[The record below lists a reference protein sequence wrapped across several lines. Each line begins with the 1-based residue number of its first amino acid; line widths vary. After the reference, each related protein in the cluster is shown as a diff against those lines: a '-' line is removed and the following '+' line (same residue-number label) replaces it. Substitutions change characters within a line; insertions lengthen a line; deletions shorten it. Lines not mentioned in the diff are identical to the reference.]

1 MAKKKNENSNP
12 IGKVRRSIWFVL
24 RAVLLVSLLLGLAFA
39 VFTEAMYVMNMYIVT
54 TEGMGL
60 RAETVLKNDSKT
72 ELLQYFTEE
81 FIASDEL
88 LSSGAYLNFN
98 VESYDYRYTLKGFSV
113 LPWSSVGTI
122 GYIERI
128 PSINATPISDEVQGH
143 APAWTPMHYKVNL
156 KKVEGRWLIDSLT
169 VVEENP
175 PEEARPTP
183 DYSQL
188 EGNGQ

>member
-1 MAKKKNENSNP
+1 MAKKNKENSNP

-24 RAVLLVSLLLGLAFA
+24 RAVLIISVLLGLAYA

-54 TEGMGL
+54 TEGMEL
-60 RAETVLKNDSKT
+60 RADTALKNGSRN
-72 ELLQYFTEE
+72 ELKQYFTEE

-88 LSSGAYLNFN
+88 LSSGAYLDYA

-113 LPWSSVGTI
+113 LPWSSTGTI

-128 PSINATPISDEVQGH
+128 PTINATPISDEVQGH
-143 APAWTPMHYKVNL
+143 APAWVPMHYKVSL
-156 KKVEGRWLIDSLT
+156 KKVEGRWLINGLI

-188 EGNGQ
+188 EGMD

>member
-1 MAKKKNENSNP
+1 MAKKKKENSNP

-24 RAVLLVSLLLGLAFA
+24 RAVLMISVLLGLAYA

-54 TEGMGL
+54 TEGMEL
-60 RAETVLKNDSKT
+60 RADTVLKNGSRT
-72 ELLQYFTEE
+72 ELTQYFTED
-81 FIASDEL
+81 FIAHDEL
-88 LSSGAYLNFN
+88 LASGAYLDYA

-113 LPWSSVGTI
+113 FPWSSVGSI

-128 PSINATPISDEVQGH
+128 PTLNAAPISDEVQGH
-143 APAWTPMHYKVNL
+143 APAWVSMNYKVNL
-156 KKVEGRWLIDSLT
+156 KKVEGRWLIDSLM
-169 VVEENP
+169 VVEEDP

-188 EGNGQ
+188 EGKD